1 MYLQESLRFTFKEF
15 ARFIVN
21 GSLEFAHDKY
31 VINHRGLSYHWAPYW
46 KECNVCSETT
56 LPHFIIHLDTLKE
69 DLVELIKHIQGD
81 FEEDENN
88 SIADSFPHTHSSKSS
103 NGSEINDKKLQTYFS
118 TLTKGDIQELYDKY
132 RLDHE
137 LFGYTIDQFLQYAQ
151 ND

>member
-69 DLVELIKHIQGD
+69 DLVELIKHIQGG
-81 FEEDENN
+81 FEEVENN
-88 SIADSFPHTHSSKSS
+88 SIADSFPHTHSSKS
-103 NGSEINDKKLQTYFS
+103 GSDINDKKLETYFS

-151 ND
+151 KD